1 MYRKVSIVS
10 KEALIHL
17 NEMQALDG
25 KLELELEYF
34 TEKKWKNDFEKYSNN
49 ICLLS
54 LS

>member
-25 KLELELEYF
+25 KLELELELQYF
-34 TEKKWKNDFEKYSNN
+34 TEKK
-49 ICLLS
+49 
-54 LS
+54 